1 MKAID
6 NPFVISGYEGAHYF
20 CDRVVETEQL
30 GHEIAN
36 GNNVALI
43 ATRRMGKSGLIE
55 HYFSQPDIQ
64 ARYYT
69 FFTDIYDTKSLRE
82 LVRKLSREI
91 LIRLKPFGARAMESF
106 WQTMRSIK
114 SGISFSPM
122 GEPTFSVQVGDIKEP
137 EATLDEIFRYLELAD
152 RPCIVAI
159 DEFQQIGKFPEK
171 NIEATLR
178 TYVQRCHNAQFIFSG
193 SQRHTM
199 STMFTSASRPFYQ
212 SVSLMHIGS
221 IDRTAYDTFAKHLFA
236 EGNRT
241 LADGVTEAVYALSRG
256 VTWYTQKLFNVLYG
270 FTKEGEIC
278 EVSQVEE
285 ALEYIIKT
293 QSYVYEETIS
303 RLPEKQTITLVAL
316 SKNGPTKSITSAAFV
331 EKYSLQSASTVQ
343 SAMKGLLEKDFV
355 TLEKGVYSVYDIFMD
370 YWLQRMY

>member
-1 MKAID
+1 MKAVD
-6 NPFVISGYEGAHYF
+6 NPFVISGYEGAHFF
-20 CDRVVETEQL
+20 CDRVLETEQL
-30 GHEIAN
+30 RHEIAN

-55 HYFSQPDIQ
+55 HYFSQPEVSE
-64 ARYYT
+64 RYYT
-69 FFTDIYDTKSLRE
+69 FFIDIYDTKSLRE

-91 LIRLKPFGARAMESF
+91 LIRLKPFGTRATERF
-106 WQTMRSIK
+106 WQTMRSIQ
-114 SGISFSPM
+114 SGINFSPM
-122 GEPTFSVQVGDIKEP
+122 GEPTFMVQIGDIKEP
-137 EATLDEIFRYLELAD
+137 ETTLEEIFRYLELAD
-152 RPCIVAI
+152 KLCIVAI
-159 DEFQQIGKFPEK
+159 DEFQQIGKYPEK

-212 SVSLMHIGS
+212 SVSLMHIDH
-221 IDRTAYDTFAKHLFA
+221 IDIDTYDAFAKALFI

-241 LADGVTEAVYALSRG
+241 LAEGVTEAVYTISRG

-270 FTKEGEIC
+270 FTHEGEIC
-278 EVSQVEE
+278 EVEHVRE
-285 ALEYIIKT
+285 ALDYILKT

-303 RLPEKQTITLVAL
+303 RLPEKQTMALIAL

-355 TLEKGVYSVYDIFMD
+355 TLEKGVYSVYDIFLD
-370 YWLQRMY
+370 YWIQRMY